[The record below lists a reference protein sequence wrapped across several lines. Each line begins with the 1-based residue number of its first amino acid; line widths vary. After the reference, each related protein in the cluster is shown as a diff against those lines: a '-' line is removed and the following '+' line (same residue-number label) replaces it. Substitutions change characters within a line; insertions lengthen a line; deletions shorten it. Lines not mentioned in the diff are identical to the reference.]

1 MSLFPNEIVRQCF
14 VRIGAFEGTPA
25 QIATQYADDAAL
37 ATAATESFPLQS
49 MYDMLTGVEGEMAT
63 AVSMN
68 ADNVLRTVIGDTITT
83 TSGSQVPDT
92 SDGGKPVI
100 GEWGQVR
107 DADTGLPLTPGMH
120 EDEIIALSNGP
131 SGLFIS
137 TYRSYA
143 VRYPRIYATV
153 PNLEIDCCVFDYDT
167 RSAAIAANEALLF
180 DRCQDAYFFGLM
192 SNLKNQDP
200 AYTSLSNEYVP
211 MYAQWLV
218 SQGQNVPP
226 ASVEA
231 SQS

>member
-1 MSLFPNEIVRQCF
+1 MALTPDIIIRQAY
-14 VRIGAFEGTPA
+14 VRIGAWQGDPTAINA
-25 QIATQYADDAAL
+25 QYNADSNFSQVV
-37 ATAATESFPLQS
+37 TESFPPQS

-68 ADNVLRTVIGDTITT
+68 PDNVLRTIIGDTITT
-83 TSGSQVPDT
+83 TSGSQVPDI
-92 SDGGKPVI
+92 SDGGKSVI

-107 DADTGLPLTPGMH
+107 DANTGLPLTPGMH

-153 PNLEIDCCVFDYDT
+153 PNIVIDCCTFSYDD
-167 RSAAIAANEALLF
+167 RFAAISANAALLF
-180 DRCQDAYFFGLM
+180 DQCQDAYFYGLM

-200 AYTSLSNEYVP
+200 AYSELSAQYVP

-226 ASVEA
+226 ASVEE